1 MVFGSHE
8 KHFIQLCLISYTILS
23 PFIFLLLHKIVLKE
37 KWDWDM
43 ADGVTL
49 GLYLVS
55 NICASFLSYQI
66 QECGK

>member
-1 MVFGSHE
+1 MISGHE
-8 KHFIQLCLISYTILS
+8 KHLIQLGLISYTVLS
-23 PFIFLLLHKIVLKE
+23 PFMFLLLHKIVLKE

-55 NICASFLSYQI
+55 NICASFISYQI